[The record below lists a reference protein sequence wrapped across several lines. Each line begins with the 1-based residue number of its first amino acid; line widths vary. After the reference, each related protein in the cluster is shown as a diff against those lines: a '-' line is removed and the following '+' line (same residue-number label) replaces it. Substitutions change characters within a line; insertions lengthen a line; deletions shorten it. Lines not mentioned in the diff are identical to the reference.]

1 MANIQTTMSLTDRVT
16 GTLNRIY
23 ATMERVKN
31 AGSGID
37 KAMKAQ
43 ESAMKKAGDS
53 GQYFVNKAG
62 RVVDVNGRFVNSA
75 TLAAAGL
82 KKEELALRDLGNASN
97 TASKK
102 LSKLNSAKGMV
113 KGALVGA
120 AIALAGVVAK
130 KAIDMSDEYAN
141 MHARLDM
148 IRDGMQTTEELQKSI
163 YTSAQRTGSAYTTM
177 ANGVAKMRMQA
188 GDVFQN
194 NGETIAFL
202 ETMNK
207 SFVVG
212 GASIEEQKSAMLQ
225 LNQAIASGKLQGD
238 ELRSLAE
245 TSPALIQAIANK
257 LGVSRGEVKKLGA
270 DGKITADI
278 VKTAMLEASETIDK
292 QFRNMPLTWGR
303 AWQNFLNFVTKAL
316 EPISIKINQIV
327 NSSAFQ
333 QFAQIVATVLQY
345 VVQAAIFAMD
355 MIGAVWSML
364 APIAQFVID
373 NWSVIQPI
381 IIAVAFAIGT
391 YVVAMNA
398 AEIATKLFSIA
409 TNAAKTAMAGFNAVM
424 AMNPIM
430 LIVMAV
436 IILIGLFYAL
446 VAWFNNLTG
455 AAVSATG
462 IIMGA
467 IFALGMII
475 WDILIGLV
483 NVAIWVINM
492 MLQGVFWYVNTAI
505 AFWMFLYQAI
515 LTILI
520 GILDFI
526 DWFVTGAI
534 NLWNEMVFFCQTAWY
549 DIAQGGRGM
558 AVAIAGFV
566 DSMVNSVIGAVEGM
580 INSVLGGFNKMI
592 GFLNGFGLNLS
603 AVGTVSLGR
612 TNFAGDIANAI
623 DSMEKPVKKTFE
635 GLHLADG
642 LKQHKASLSTPHLD
656 APQLGYLEFGSVG
669 EAFNNG
675 YKFGQGIDNAV
686 GGFFKGAG
694 DANGAGNNFLGGQ
707 GTTPYELSPASSVPG
722 QGDGGQGG
730 GHNPTGGKLDKV
742 GKIEDEIKLDDEY
755 IKLIKDVATMK
766 WQQNFIT
773 LKPEIVT
780 NIDSIN
786 NAGQYANVLDD
797 LNATIV
803 DALNNGADGLM
814 AY

>member
-16 GTLNRIY
+16 GTLNKIY

-62 RVVDVNGRFVNSA
+62 RVVDINGRFVGSA

-82 KKEELALRDLGNASN
+82 KKEELALRDLGSASNNASN
-97 TASKK
+97 K
-102 LSKLNSAKGMV
+102 LSRLVSLKGLL
-113 KGALVGA
+113 KT
-120 AIALAGVVAK
+120 ALAGIAVG
-130 KAIDMSDEYAN
+130 AITKQAIGMSDEYAN

-148 IRDGMQTTEELQKSI
+148 IRDSTQTTEQLQKSI

-177 ANGVAKMRMQA
+177 ANGVAKMRLHA
-188 GDVFQN
+188 GNVFQN

-212 GASIEEQKSAMLQ
+212 GASIEEQKNAMLQ
-225 LNQAIASGKLQGD
+225 LTQAMASGKLQGD

-278 VKTAMLEASETIDK
+278 VKTAMLDASDAIDQ
-292 QFRNMPLTWGR
+292 QFRNMPMTWGR

-345 VVQAAIFAMD
+345 VVQAVIFAMD
-355 MIGAVWSML
+355 MIGAVLNML

-381 IIAVAFAIGT
+381 IIAVAIAIGT
-391 YVVAMNA
+391 YIVAMNA
-398 AEIATKLFSIA
+398 ASIATNLFSIA
-409 TNAAKTAMAGFNAVM
+409 TNVAKAAMAGFNAVM

-446 VAWFNNLTG
+446 VTWFNNLTG

-462 IIMGA
+462 IIIGA
-467 IFALGMII
+467 IFYLGMTI
-475 WDILIGLV
+475 WNILLSIA
-483 NVAIWVINM
+483 NAAIWVINM
-492 MLQGVFWYVNTAI
+492 ILQGVFWYVNTAI
-505 AFWMFLYQAI
+505 TFWMFLYQAI

-526 DWFVTGAI
+526 DWFVTGAV
-534 NLWNEMVFFCQTAWY
+534 NLWNEMSFQVQSAWY
-549 DIAQGGRGM
+549 DIAQGGRDM

-566 DSMVNSVIGAVEGM
+566 DSMVNSVISSVEGM
-580 INSVLGGFNKMI
+580 INSVLSGFNSMI
-592 GFLNGFGLNLS
+592 GFLNGLGLNIS
-603 AVGTVSLGR
+603 AVGSVSLGR
-612 TNFAGDIANAI
+612 TNFAGDVAGAI
-623 DSMEKPVKKTFE
+623 DSMQKPVKKTFE

-642 LKQHKASLSTPHLD
+642 LKQHKASLETPHLD
-656 APQLGYLEFGSVG
+656 TPQLGYLELGDRMG
-669 EAFNNG
+669 AFNKG
-675 YKFGQGIDNAV
+675 YEIGKGIDKAV

-694 DANGAGNNFLGGQ
+694 NANGAGNNFLGDQ

-722 QGDGGQGG
+722 QGDGGKGG

>member
-16 GTLNRIY
+16 GTLNKIY

-62 RVVDVNGRFVNSA
+62 RVIDINGRFISSS

-97 TASKK
+97 HASNK
-102 LSKLNSAKGMV
+102 LSKLGSLKGLL
-113 KGALVGA
+113 KT
-120 AIALAGVVAK
+120 ALASIAVVKTAK
-130 KAIDMSDEYAN
+130 QAIDMSDEYAN

-148 IRDGMQTTEELQKSI
+148 IRDGTQTTEELQKSI

-225 LNQAIASGKLQGD
+225 LTQAMASGKLQGD

-278 VKTAMLEASETIDK
+278 VKTAMLDASDAIDQ
-292 QFRNMPLTWGR
+292 QFRNMPMTWGR

-345 VVQAAIFAMD
+345 VVQAVIFAMD
-355 MIGAVWSML
+355 MIGAVWNML
-364 APIAQFVID
+364 APIAQFVAD

-381 IIAVAFAIGT
+381 VIAVAIAIGT
-391 YVVAMNA
+391 YIVAMNA
-398 AEIATKLFSIA
+398 ASIVTNLFSIV

-455 AAVSATG
+455 AALSATG

-467 IFALGMII
+467 IFALGMMIWNVILGII
-475 WDILIGLV
+475 NII
-483 NVAIWVINM
+483 IFVINLIM
-492 MLQGVFWYVNTAI
+492 QVVFGLINGIMAVGMGIYS
-505 AFWMFLYQAI
+505 FI
-515 LTILI
+515 LTLI
-520 GILDFI
+520 AGLLQLI
-526 DWFVTGAI
+526 DAFVTGI
-534 NLWNEMVFFCQTAWY
+534 VNLWNEMAFMCQSAWY
-549 DIAQGGRGM
+549 DIAQGGKSM

-566 DSMVNSVIGAVEGM
+566 DSMVNSVISAVEGM
-580 INSVLGGFNKMI
+580 INSVLSGFNSMI

-612 TNFAGDIANAI
+612 TNFAGDIAGAI
-623 DSMEKPVKKTFE
+623 GDMEKPVKKTFE

-642 LKQHKASLSTPHLD
+642 ILQHQANLKTPHFD
-656 APQLGYLEFGSVG
+656 APKLDYLEFGSVG
-669 EAFNNG
+669 GAFNNG
-675 YKFGQGIDNAV
+675 YNFGQGIDKAV

-694 DANGAGNNFLGGQ
+694 DSNGAGNNFLGDQ
-707 GTTPYELSPASSVPG
+707 GKTPYELSPASSAPG
-722 QGDGGQGG
+722 QGDGGKGGGG

>member
-16 GTLNRIY
+16 GTLNKIY

-37 KAMKAQ
+37 KTMKAQ

-62 RVVDVNGRFVNSA
+62 RLIDINGRFVNSA

-97 TASKK
+97 NASNK
-102 LSKLNSAKGMV
+102 LSRLVSLKGLL
-113 KGALVGA
+113 KT
-120 AIALAGVVAK
+120 ALASIAVTK
-130 KAIDMSDEYAN
+130 ITKQAIGMSDEYAN

-148 IRDGMQTTEELQKSI
+148 IRDSTQTTEELQKSI

-225 LNQAIASGKLQGD
+225 LTQAMASGKLQGD

-278 VKTAMLEASETIDK
+278 VKTAMLDASDAIDQ

-333 QFAQIVATVLQY
+333 QLAQIVATVLQY
-345 VVQAAIFAMD
+345 VVQAVIFAMD

-398 AEIATKLFSIA
+398 ARIATGLFSIA
-409 TNAAKTAMAGFNAVM
+409 TNVAKAAMAGLNAVM

-467 IFALGMII
+467 IFALGMMIWNTILGII
-475 WDILIGLV
+475 NFV
-483 NVAIWVINM
+483 IWVINM
-492 MLQGVFWYVNTAI
+492 ILQGVFWLVNGII
-505 AFWMFLYQAI
+505 AGAMMIYDFI
-515 LTILI
+515 LMIII

-566 DSMVNSVIGAVEGM
+566 DSMVNSVISAVEGM

-592 GFLNGFGLNLS
+592 GFLNGFGLNLN

-642 LKQHKASLSTPHLD
+642 LKQHKAGLSTPHLD
-656 APQLGYLEFGSVG
+656 APQFGYLEGGSVLG
-669 EAFNNG
+669 AFNNG
-675 YKFGQGIDNAV
+675 YNFGKGIDKAV

-694 DANGAGNNFLGGQ
+694 DANGAGNNFLGDQ
-707 GTTPYELSPASSVPG
+707 GKTPYELSPASSAPG
-722 QGDGGQGG
+722 QGDGGQGGGG

>member
-16 GTLNRIY
+16 GTLSKIY

-62 RVVDVNGRFVNSA
+62 RVIDINGRFISSSI
-75 TLAAAGL
+75 LAAAGL

-97 TASKK
+97 HASNK
-102 LSKLNSAKGMV
+102 LSKLGSLKGLL
-113 KGALVGA
+113 KT
-120 AIALAGVVAK
+120 ALASIAVVKTAK
-130 KAIDMSDEYAN
+130 QAINMSDEYAN

-148 IRDGMQTTEELQKSI
+148 IRDGTQTTEQLQKSI

-225 LNQAIASGKLQGD
+225 LTQAMASGKLQGD

-278 VKTAMLEASETIDK
+278 VKTAMLDASDAIDQ
-292 QFRNMPLTWGR
+292 QFRNMPMTWGR
-303 AWQNFLNFVTKAL
+303 AWQNFLNFVTKAI

-364 APIAQFVID
+364 APIAQFVIN

-381 IIAVAFAIGT
+381 IIAVAIAIGT
-391 YVVAMNA
+391 YIVAMNA
-398 AEIATKLFSIA
+398 ASIVTNLFSIV
-409 TNAAKTAMAGFNAVM
+409 TNAAKAAMAGFNAVM

-455 AAVSATG
+455 AALSATG

-467 IFALGMII
+467 MFALGMII
-475 WDILIGLV
+475 WNVILGII
-483 NVAIWVINM
+483 NIIIFVINLIM
-492 MLQGVFWYVNTAI
+492 QVVFGLINGIMAI
-505 AFWMFLYQAI
+505 GMGIYSFI
-515 LTILI
+515 LTLI
-520 GILDFI
+520 AGLLQLI
-526 DWFVTGAI
+526 DAFVTGI
-534 NLWNEMVFFCQTAWY
+534 VNLWNEMAFMCQSAWY
-549 DIAQGGRGM
+549 DIAQGGKSM

-566 DSMVNSVIGAVEGM
+566 DSMVNSVISAVEGM
-580 INSVLGGFNKMI
+580 INSVLSGFNSMI

-612 TNFAGDIANAI
+612 TNFAGDIAGAI
-623 DSMEKPVKKTFE
+623 GDMEKPVKKTFE

-642 LKQHKASLSTPHLD
+642 ILQHQANLKTPHFD
-656 APQLGYLEFGSVG
+656 APKLDYLEFGSVG
-669 EAFNNG
+669 GAFNNG
-675 YKFGQGIDNAV
+675 YKFGQGIDKAV

-694 DANGAGNNFLGGQ
+694 DANGAGNNFLGDQ
-707 GTTPYELSPASSVPG
+707 GTTPYELSPASSAPG
-722 QGDGGQGG
+722 QGDGGKGGGG

>member
-16 GTLNRIY
+16 GTLNKIY

-62 RVVDVNGRFVNSA
+62 RVIDINGRFISSA

-97 TASKK
+97 NASNK
-102 LSKLNSAKGMV
+102 LSKLVSLKGLL
-113 KGALVGA
+113 KTALTGIAVGA
-120 AIALAGVVAK
+120 ITKQAIG
-130 KAIDMSDEYAN
+130 MSDEYAN

-148 IRDGMQTTEELQKSI
+148 IRDSTQTTEELQKSI

-212 GASIEEQKSAMLQ
+212 GASIEEQKNAMLQ
-225 LNQAIASGKLQGD
+225 LTQAMASGKLQGD

-278 VKTAMLEASETIDK
+278 VKTAMLEASEAIDQ

-345 VVQAAIFAMD
+345 VVQAVIFAMD

-381 IIAVAFAIGT
+381 IIAVAIAIGT
-391 YVVAMNA
+391 YIVAMNA
-398 AEIATKLFSIA
+398 ARIVTGLFSIA

-526 DWFVTGAI
+526 DWFVTGAV
-534 NLWNEMVFFCQTAWY
+534 NLWNEMSFQVQSAWY
-549 DIAQGGRGM
+549 DIAQGGRDM

-566 DSMVNSVIGAVEGM
+566 DSMVNSVISSVEGM
-580 INSVLGGFNKMI
+580 INSVLSGFNSMI
-592 GFLNGFGLNLS
+592 GFLNGLGLNIS
-603 AVGTVSLGR
+603 AVGSVSLGR
-612 TNFAGDIANAI
+612 TNFAEDVAGAI
-623 DSMEKPVKKTFE
+623 DSMQKPVKKTFE

-642 LKQHKASLSTPHLD
+642 LKQHKASLETPHLD
-656 APQLGYLEFGSVG
+656 TPQLGYLELGDRMG
-669 EAFNNG
+669 AFNKG
-675 YKFGQGIDNAV
+675 YEIGQGIDKAV

-694 DANGAGNNFLGGQ
+694 DANGAGNNFLGDQ
-707 GTTPYELSPASSVPG
+707 GKTPYELSPASSASG
-722 QGDGGQGG
+722 QGDGGKGG

-742 GKIEDEIKLDDEY
+742 VKIEDEIKLDDEY

>member
-16 GTLNRIY
+16 GTLNKIY

-62 RVVDVNGRFVNSA
+62 RVIDINGRFISSA

-97 TASKK
+97 NASNK
-102 LSKLNSAKGMV
+102 LSRLVSLKGLL
-113 KGALVGA
+113 KTT
-120 AIALAGVVAK
+120 LAGIAVGK
-130 KAIDMSDEYAN
+130 ITKQAIGMSDEYAN

-148 IRDGMQTTEELQKSI
+148 IRDGTQTTDQLQKSI

-225 LNQAIASGKLQGD
+225 LTQAMASGKLQGD

-278 VKTAMLEASETIDK
+278 VKTAMLDASEAIDQ
-292 QFRNMPLTWGR
+292 QFRNMPMTWGR

-345 VVQAAIFAMD
+345 VVQAVIFAMD
-355 MIGAVWSML
+355 MIGAVWNML

-381 IIAVAFAIGT
+381 IIAVAIAIGT
-391 YVVAMNA
+391 YIVAMNA
-398 AEIATKLFSIA
+398 ARIVTGLFSIA
-409 TNAAKTAMAGFNAVM
+409 TNVAKAAMAGLNAVM

-436 IILIGLFYAL
+436 IVLIGLFYAL

-455 AAVSATG
+455 AALSATG
-462 IIMGA
+462 IIIGA
-467 IFALGMII
+467 IFYLGMTI
-475 WDILIGLV
+475 WNILLTIA

-526 DWFVTGAI
+526 DWFVTGAV
-534 NLWNEMVFFCQTAWY
+534 NLWNEMSFQVQSAWY
-549 DIAQGGRGM
+549 DIAQGGKSM

-592 GFLNGFGLNLS
+592 GFLNGFGLNLN

-612 TNFAGDIANAI
+612 TNFAGDVAGAI
-623 DSMEKPVKKTFE
+623 DSMQKPVKKTFE

-642 LKQHKASLSTPHLD
+642 LKQHKASLETPHLD
-656 APQLGYLEFGSVG
+656 TPQLGYLELGDRMG
-669 EAFNNG
+669 AFNKG
-675 YKFGQGIDNAV
+675 YEIGQGIDKAV

-694 DANGAGNNFLGGQ
+694 DANGAGNNFLGDQ

-722 QGDGGQGG
+722 QGDGGKG

>member
-16 GTLNRIY
+16 GTLNKIY

-62 RVVDVNGRFVNSA
+62 RVVDINGRFVSSA

-97 TASKK
+97 NASNK
-102 LSKLNSAKGMV
+102 LSRLVSLKGLLKTTLASIAVVKTAKQ
-113 KGALVGA
+113 
-120 AIALAGVVAK
+120 AIN
-130 KAIDMSDEYAN
+130 MSDEYAN

-148 IRDGMQTTEELQKSI
+148 IRDGTQTTEQLQKSI

-225 LNQAIASGKLQGD
+225 LTQAMASGKLQGD

-278 VKTAMLEASETIDK
+278 VKTAMLEASDTIDK

-316 EPISIKINQIV
+316 EPISIKINQTV

-333 QFAQIVATVLQY
+333 QFAQIAATVLQY
-345 VVQAAIFAMD
+345 VVQAVIFAMD

-381 IIAVAFAIGT
+381 IIAVAIAIGT
-391 YVVAMNA
+391 YIVAMNA
-398 AEIATKLFSIA
+398 ASIVTNLFSIA
-409 TNAAKTAMAGFNAVM
+409 TNVAKAAMAGFNAVM

-446 VAWFNNLTG
+446 VTWFNNLTG
-455 AAVSATG
+455 AALSATG

-475 WDILIGLV
+475 WNILIGIV
-483 NVAIWVINM
+483 NVAIGVINM
-492 MLQGVFWYVNTAI
+492 ILQGVFFLVNTSI
-505 AFWMFLYQAI
+505 AFWMFLYQVI

-534 NLWNEMVFFCQTAWY
+534 NLWNEMSFFCQNAWY

-675 YKFGQGIDNAV
+675 YKFGQGIDKAV

-694 DANGAGNNFLGGQ
+694 DANGAGNNFLGDQ
-707 GTTPYELSPASSVPG
+707 GKTPYELSPASSVPG
-722 QGDGGQGG
+722 QGDGGKGG

>member
-16 GTLNRIY
+16 GTLNKIY

-31 AGSGID
+31 AGPGID
-37 KAMKAQ
+37 KVMKAQ
-43 ESAMKKAGDS
+43 ESAIKKAGDS

-62 RVVDVNGRFVNSA
+62 RLIDINGRFVNSA
-75 TLAAAGL
+75 MLAAAGL

-97 TASKK
+97 HASNK
-102 LSKLNSAKGMV
+102 LSKLGSLKGLL
-113 KGALVGA
+113 KTALASIAVGA
-120 AIALAGVVAK
+120 ITKQAIG
-130 KAIDMSDEYAN
+130 MSDEYAN

-148 IRDGMQTTEELQKSI
+148 IRDSTQTTEELQKSI

-212 GASIEEQKSAMLQ
+212 GASIEEQKNAMLQ
-225 LNQAIASGKLQGD
+225 LTQAMASGKLQGD

-278 VKTAMLEASETIDK
+278 VKTAMLEASDTIDK

-333 QFAQIVATVLQY
+333 QFAQFVATVLQY
-345 VVQAAIFAMD
+345 VVQTAIFAMD

-391 YVVAMNA
+391 YIVAMNA
-398 AEIATKLFSIA
+398 ASIA
-409 TNAAKTAMAGFNAVM
+409 TNLFSIVTNTAKAAMAGFNAVM

-455 AAVSATG
+455 AALSATG

-475 WDILIGLV
+475 WNVILGIINIIIFVINLIMQVAFGLINGIMAIGMGIYSFILTLIIGL
-483 NVAIWVINM
+483 
-492 MLQGVFWYVNTAI
+492 LQ
-505 AFWMFLYQAI
+505 
-515 LTILI
+515 LI
-520 GILDFI
+520 DA
-526 DWFVTGAI
+526 FVTGI
-534 NLWNEMVFFCQTAWY
+534 VNLWNEMAFMCQSAWY
-549 DIAQGGRGM
+549 DIAQGGKSM

-566 DSMVNSVIGAVEGM
+566 DSMVNSVISAVEGM
-580 INSVLGGFNKMI
+580 INSVLSGFNSMI

-612 TNFAGDIANAI
+612 TNFAGDIAGAI
-623 DSMEKPVKKTFE
+623 GDMEKPVKKTFE

-642 LKQHKASLSTPHLD
+642 ILQHQANLKTPHFD
-656 APQLGYLEFGSVG
+656 APKLDYLEFGSVG
-669 EAFNNG
+669 GAFNNG
-675 YKFGQGIDNAV
+675 YNFGQGIDKAV

-694 DANGAGNNFLGGQ
+694 DANGAGNNFLGDQ
-707 GTTPYELSPASSVPG
+707 GKTPYELSPASSSPG
-722 QGDGGQGG
+722 QGDGGKGGG

-786 NAGQYANVLDD
+786 NAGQFANVLDD

>member
-1 MANIQTTMSLTDRVT
+1 MANLQTTMSLTDRVT
-16 GTLNRIY
+16 GTLNKIY

-31 AGSGID
+31 AGPGID
-37 KAMKAQ
+37 KVMKAQ

-62 RVVDVNGRFVNSA
+62 RLIDINGRFVNSA

-97 TASKK
+97 NAFNK
-102 LSKLNSAKGMV
+102 LSKLVSLKGLL
-113 KGALVGA
+113 KT
-120 AIALAGVVAK
+120 ALAGIAVG
-130 KAIDMSDEYAN
+130 AITKQAIGMSDEYAN

-148 IRDGMQTTEELQKSI
+148 IRDGTQTTEQLQKSI

-225 LNQAIASGKLQGD
+225 LTQAMASGKLQGD

-270 DGKITADI
+270 DGKITAYI
-278 VKTAMLEASETIDK
+278 VKTAMLDASEAIDQ
-292 QFRNMPLTWGR
+292 QFRNMPMTWGR

-345 VVQAAIFAMD
+345 VVQAVIFAMD

-381 IIAVAFAIGT
+381 IIAVAIAIGT
-391 YVVAMNA
+391 YIVAMNA
-398 AEIATKLFSIA
+398 ASIA
-409 TNAAKTAMAGFNAVM
+409 TNLFSIVTNTAKAAMAGLNAVM

-436 IILIGLFYAL
+436 IILIIGLFYAL
-446 VAWFNNLTG
+446 VTWFNNLTG

-467 IFALGMII
+467 IFALGMMIWNVILGII
-475 WDILIGLV
+475 NIIIFVINLIMQVAFGLINGIMAIGMGIYSFILTLIIGL
-483 NVAIWVINM
+483 
-492 MLQGVFWYVNTAI
+492 LQ
-505 AFWMFLYQAI
+505 
-515 LTILI
+515 LI
-520 GILDFI
+520 DA
-526 DWFVTGAI
+526 FVTGI
-534 NLWNEMVFFCQTAWY
+534 VNLWNEMAFMCQSAWY
-549 DIAQGGRGM
+549 DIAQGGKSM

-566 DSMVNSVIGAVEGM
+566 DSMVNSVISAVEGM
-580 INSVLGGFNKMI
+580 INSVLSGFNSMI

-612 TNFAGDIANAI
+612 TNFAGDIAGAI
-623 DSMEKPVKKTFE
+623 GDMEKPVKKTFE

-642 LKQHKASLSTPHLD
+642 ILQHQANLKTPHFD
-656 APQLGYLEFGSVG
+656 APKLDYLEFGSVG
-669 EAFNNG
+669 GAFNNG
-675 YKFGQGIDNAV
+675 YNFGQGIDKAV

-694 DANGAGNNFLGGQ
+694 DANGAGNNFLGDQ
-707 GTTPYELSPASSVPG
+707 GKTPYELSPASSIPG
-722 QGDGGQGG
+722 QGDGGKGG

-786 NAGQYANVLDD
+786 NADQYANVLDD

>member
-16 GTLNRIY
+16 GTLNKIY

-62 RVVDVNGRFVNSA
+62 RVVDINGRFVSSA

-97 TASKK
+97 HASNK
-102 LSKLNSAKGMV
+102 LSKLVSLKGLL
-113 KGALVGA
+113 KT
-120 AIALAGVVAK
+120 ALAGIAVG
-130 KAIDMSDEYAN
+130 AITKQAIGMSDEYAN

-148 IRDGMQTTEELQKSI
+148 IRDGMQTTEELQNSI

-225 LNQAIASGKLQGD
+225 LTQAMASGKLQGD

-278 VKTAMLEASETIDK
+278 VKTAMLDASEAIDQ
-292 QFRNMPLTWGR
+292 QFRNMPMTWGR

-345 VVQAAIFAMD
+345 VVQAVIFAMD
-355 MIGAVWSML
+355 MIGAVWNML

-381 IIAVAFAIGT
+381 IIAVAIAIGT
-391 YVVAMNA
+391 YIVAMNA
-398 AEIATKLFSIA
+398 ARIVTGLFSIA
-409 TNAAKTAMAGFNAVM
+409 TNVAKAAMAGFNAVM

-430 LIVMAV
+430 LIVMAI
-436 IILIGLFYAL
+436 IILIGLIYAL
-446 VAWFNNLTG
+446 VEWINNLTG
-455 AAVSATG
+455 ATLSATG

-467 IFALGMII
+467 IFAIGMMIWNTILGII
-475 WDILIGLV
+475 
-483 NVAIWVINM
+483 NVVIWVINM
-492 MLQGVFWYVNTAI
+492 ILQGVFFLVNTSI

-526 DWFVTGAI
+526 DGFVTGAV
-534 NLWNEMVFFCQTAWY
+534 NLWNEMSFQVQSAWY
-549 DIAQGGRGM
+549 DIAQGGKSM

-566 DSMVNSVIGAVEGM
+566 DSMVNSVISSVEGM
-580 INSVLGGFNKMI
+580 INSVLSGFNSMI
-592 GFLNGFGLNLS
+592 GFLNGLGLNIS
-603 AVGTVSLGR
+603 AVGSVSLGR
-612 TNFAGDIANAI
+612 TNFAGDVASAI
-623 DSMEKPVKKTFE
+623 GDMQKPVKKTFE

-642 LKQHKASLSTPHLD
+642 LKQHKASLETPHLD
-656 APQLGYLEFGSVG
+656 APQFDYLEGGSVLG
-669 EAFNNG
+669 AFNNG
-675 YKFGQGIDNAV
+675 YKFGQGIDKAV

-694 DANGAGNNFLGGQ
+694 DANGAGNNFLGDQ
-707 GTTPYELSPASSVPG
+707 GKTPYDLSPASSVPG
-722 QGDGGQGG
+722 QGDGGKG

>member
-1 MANIQTTMSLTDRVT
+1 MANLQTTMSLTDRVT
-16 GTLNRIY
+16 GTLNKIY

-37 KAMKAQ
+37 KVMKAK
-43 ESAMKKAGDS
+43 ETAMKKAGDS

-97 TASKK
+97 NTSNK
-102 LSKLNSAKGMV
+102 LSRLVSLKGLL
-113 KGALVGA
+113 KTT
-120 AIALAGVVAK
+120 LAGIAVGKVTK
-130 KAIDMSDEYAN
+130 QAIGMSDEYAN

-148 IRDGMQTTEELQKSI
+148 IRDSTQTTEELQKSI

-225 LNQAIASGKLQGD
+225 LTQAMASGKLQGD

-278 VKTAMLEASETIDK
+278 VKTAMLDASEAIDQ
-292 QFRNMPLTWGR
+292 QFRNMPMTWGR

-345 VVQAAIFAMD
+345 VVQAVIFAMD
-355 MIGAVWSML
+355 MIGAVWNML
-364 APIAQFVID
+364 APIAQFVAD

-381 IIAVAFAIGT
+381 VIAVAIAIGT

-409 TNAAKTAMAGFNAVM
+409 TNVAKTAMAGFNAVM

-462 IIMGA
+462 IIIGA
-467 IFALGMII
+467 IFYLGMTI
-475 WDILIGLV
+475 WNILLSIA

-505 AFWMFLYQAI
+505 SFWMFLYQAI

-526 DWFVTGAI
+526 DWFVTGAV
-534 NLWNEMVFFCQTAWY
+534 NLWNEMSFQVQSAWY
-549 DIAQGGRGM
+549 DIAQGGRDM

-566 DSMVNSVIGAVEGM
+566 DSMVNSVISSVEGM
-580 INSVLGGFNKMI
+580 INSVLSGFNSMI
-592 GFLNGFGLNLS
+592 GFLNGLGLNIS
-603 AVGTVSLGR
+603 AVGSVSLGR
-612 TNFAGDIANAI
+612 TNFAGDVAGAI
-623 DSMEKPVKKTFE
+623 DSMQKPVKKTFD

-642 LKQHKASLSTPHLD
+642 LKQHKASLETPHLD
-656 APQLGYLEFGSVG
+656 TPQLGYLELGDRMG
-669 EAFNNG
+669 AFNKG
-675 YKFGQGIDNAV
+675 YEIGQGIDKAV

-694 DANGAGNNFLGGQ
+694 DANGAGNNFLGDQ
-707 GTTPYELSPASSVPG
+707 GKTPYELSPASSVPG
-722 QGDGGQGG
+722 QGDGGKGGG

>member
-1 MANIQTTMSLTDRVT
+1 MGNIQTTMSLTDRVT
-16 GTLNRIY
+16 GTLNKIY

-31 AGSGID
+31 AGPGID
-37 KAMKAQ
+37 KVMKAQ

-62 RVVDVNGRFVNSA
+62 RVIDINGRFISSA

-97 TASKK
+97 NASNK
-102 LSKLNSAKGMV
+102 LSKLVSLKGLL
-113 KGALVGA
+113 KTALASIAVGA
-120 AIALAGVVAK
+120 ITKQAIG
-130 KAIDMSDEYAN
+130 MSDEYAN

-148 IRDGMQTTEELQKSI
+148 IRDNTQTTEELQKSI

-225 LNQAIASGKLQGD
+225 LTQAMASGKLQGD

-278 VKTAMLEASETIDK
+278 VKTAMLDASDTIDK
-292 QFRNMPLTWGR
+292 QFRNMPMTWGR

-345 VVQAAIFAMD
+345 VVQAVIFAMD
-355 MIGAVWSML
+355 MIGAVWNML
-364 APIAQFVID
+364 APIAQFVAD

-381 IIAVAFAIGT
+381 VIAVAIAIAT

-409 TNAAKTAMAGFNAVM
+409 TNVAKAAMAGFNAVM

-462 IIMGA
+462 IIIGA
-467 IFALGMII
+467 IFYLGMTI
-475 WDILIGLV
+475 WNILLSIA

-526 DWFVTGAI
+526 DWFVTGAV
-534 NLWNEMVFFCQTAWY
+534 NLWNEMSFQVQSAWY
-549 DIAQGGRGM
+549 DIAQGGRDM

-566 DSMVNSVIGAVEGM
+566 DSMVNSVISSVEGM
-580 INSVLGGFNKMI
+580 INSVLSGFNSMI
-592 GFLNGFGLNLS
+592 GFLNGLGLNIS
-603 AVGTVSLGR
+603 AVGSVSLGR
-612 TNFAGDIANAI
+612 TNFAGDVAGAI
-623 DSMEKPVKKTFE
+623 DSMQKPVKKTFE

-642 LKQHKASLSTPHLD
+642 LKQHKASLETPHLD
-656 APQLGYLEFGSVG
+656 TPQLGYLELGDRMG
-669 EAFNNG
+669 AFNKG
-675 YKFGQGIDNAV
+675 YEIGQGIDNAV

-694 DANGAGNNFLGGQ
+694 DANGAGNNFLGDQ

-722 QGDGGQGG
+722 QGDGGKGG

>member
-1 MANIQTTMSLTDRVT
+1 MSLTDRVT
-16 GTLNRIY
+16 GTLNKIY

-62 RVVDVNGRFVNSA
+62 RLIDINGRFVNSA

-82 KKEELALRDLGNASN
+82 KKEERALIDLGNASN
-97 TASKK
+97 HASNK
-102 LSKLNSAKGMV
+102 LSKLGSLKGLL
-113 KGALVGA
+113 KT
-120 AIALAGVVAK
+120 ALASIAAVKTAK
-130 KAIDMSDEYAN
+130 QAINMSDEYAN

-148 IRDGMQTTEELQKSI
+148 IRDGTQTTEELQKSI
-163 YTSAQRTGSAYTTM
+163 YTSAQRTGSAYTTT

-212 GASIEEQKSAMLQ
+212 GASIEDQKNAMLQ
-225 LNQAIASGKLQGD
+225 LTQAMASGKLQGD

-278 VKTAMLEASETIDK
+278 VKTAMLEASEAIDQ
-292 QFRNMPLTWGR
+292 QFRNMPMTWGR

-345 VVQAAIFAMD
+345 VVQAVIFAMD
-355 MIGAVWSML
+355 MIGAVLSML

-381 IIAVAFAIGT
+381 IIAVAIAIAT

-409 TNAAKTAMAGFNAVM
+409 TNVAKTAMAGFNAVM

-462 IIMGA
+462 IIIGA
-467 IFALGMII
+467 IFYLGMTI
-475 WDILIGLV
+475 WNILLSIA
-483 NVAIWVINM
+483 NAAIWVINM

-526 DWFVTGAI
+526 DWFVTGAV
-534 NLWNEMVFFCQTAWY
+534 NLWNEMSFQVQSAWY
-549 DIAQGGRGM
+549 DIAQGGRDM

-566 DSMVNSVIGAVEGM
+566 DNMVNSVIGAVEGM

-592 GFLNGFGLNLS
+592 GFLNGLGLNVK
-603 AVGTVSLGR
+603 AVGSVSLTR
-612 TNFAGDIANAI
+612 SNFAGNIAGAI
-623 DSMEKPVKKTFE
+623 DSMQKPVKKTFE

-642 LKQHKASLSTPHLD
+642 LKQHKAGLETPHLD
-656 APQLGYLEFGSVG
+656 TPQLGYLELGDRMG
-669 EAFNNG
+669 AFNKG
-675 YKFGQGIDNAV
+675 YEIGKGIDKAV

-694 DANGAGNNFLGGQ
+694 DSNGAGNNFLGDQ
-707 GTTPYELSPASSVPG
+707 GKTPYELSPASSVPG
-722 QGDGGQGG
+722 QGDGGQGGGG

>member
-1 MANIQTTMSLTDRVT
+1 MGNIQTTMSLTDRVT
-16 GTLNRIY
+16 GTLNKIY

-31 AGSGID
+31 AGPGID
-37 KAMKAQ
+37 KVMKAQ

-62 RVVDVNGRFVNSA
+62 RVIDINGRFISSA

-97 TASKK
+97 NASNK
-102 LSKLNSAKGMV
+102 LSKLVSLKGLL
-113 KGALVGA
+113 KTALASIAVGA
-120 AIALAGVVAK
+120 ITKQAIG
-130 KAIDMSDEYAN
+130 MSDEYAN

-148 IRDGMQTTEELQKSI
+148 IRDNTQTTEELQKSI

-225 LNQAIASGKLQGD
+225 LTQAMASGKLQGD

-278 VKTAMLEASETIDK
+278 VKTAMLDASDTIDK
-292 QFRNMPLTWGR
+292 QFRNMPMTWGR

-345 VVQAAIFAMD
+345 VVQAVIFAMD
-355 MIGAVWSML
+355 MIGAVWNML
-364 APIAQFVID
+364 APIAQFVAD

-381 IIAVAFAIGT
+381 VIAVAIAIAT

-409 TNAAKTAMAGFNAVM
+409 TNVAKAAMAGFNAVM

-462 IIMGA
+462 IIIGA
-467 IFALGMII
+467 IFYLGMTI
-475 WDILIGLV
+475 WNILLSIA

-526 DWFVTGAI
+526 DWFVTGAV
-534 NLWNEMVFFCQTAWY
+534 NLWNEMSFQVQSAWY
-549 DIAQGGRGM
+549 DIAQGGRDM

-566 DSMVNSVIGAVEGM
+566 DSMVNSVISSVEGM
-580 INSVLGGFNKMI
+580 INSVLSGFNSMI
-592 GFLNGFGLNLS
+592 GFLNGLGLNIS
-603 AVGTVSLGR
+603 AVGSVSLGR
-612 TNFAGDIANAI
+612 TNFAGDVAGAI
-623 DSMEKPVKKTFE
+623 DSMQKPVKKTFE

-642 LKQHKASLSTPHLD
+642 LKQHKASLETPHLD
-656 APQLGYLEFGSVG
+656 TPQLGYLELGDRMG
-669 EAFNNG
+669 AFNKG
-675 YKFGQGIDNAV
+675 YEIGQGIDKAV

-694 DANGAGNNFLGGQ
+694 DSNGAGNNFLGDQ
-707 GTTPYELSPASSVPG
+707 GKTPYELSPASSVPG
-722 QGDGGQGG
+722 QGDGGKGGG

>member
-1 MANIQTTMSLTDRVT
+1 
-16 GTLNRIY
+16 
-23 ATMERVKN
+23 
-31 AGSGID
+31 
-37 KAMKAQ
+37 
-43 ESAMKKAGDS
+43 
-53 GQYFVNKAG
+53 
-62 RVVDVNGRFVNSA
+62 
-75 TLAAAGL
+75 
-82 KKEELALRDLGNASN
+82 
-97 TASKK
+97 
-102 LSKLNSAKGMV
+102 
-113 KGALVGA
+113 
-120 AIALAGVVAK
+120 
-130 KAIDMSDEYAN
+130 
-141 MHARLDM
+141 
-148 IRDGMQTTEELQKSI
+148 
-163 YTSAQRTGSAYTTM
+163 
-177 ANGVAKMRMQA
+177 
-188 GDVFQN
+188 
-194 NGETIAFL
+194 
-202 ETMNK
+202 
-207 SFVVG
+207 
-212 GASIEEQKSAMLQ
+212 
-225 LNQAIASGKLQGD
+225 
-238 ELRSLAE
+238 
-245 TSPALIQAIANK
+245 
-257 LGVSRGEVKKLGA
+257 
-270 DGKITADI
+270 
-278 VKTAMLEASETIDK
+278 
-292 QFRNMPLTWGR
+292 
-303 AWQNFLNFVTKAL
+303 
-316 EPISIKINQIV
+316 
-327 NSSAFQ
+327 
-333 QFAQIVATVLQY
+333 
-345 VVQAAIFAMD
+345 MD

-409 TNAAKTAMAGFNAVM
+409 TNVAKTAMAGFNAVM

-430 LIVMAV
+430 LIVMAI

-446 VAWFNNLTG
+446 VTWFNNLTG

-462 IIMGA
+462 IITGA
-467 IFALGMII
+467 IFALGMMIWNVILGII
-475 WDILIGLV
+475 NFV
-483 NVAIWVINM
+483 IWVINM
-492 MLQGVFWYVNTAI
+492 ILQFVFWLVNGII
-505 AFWMFLYQAI
+505 AGAMMLYDFI
-515 LTILI
+515 LMIII

-656 APQLGYLEFGSVG
+656 APQIGYLEGGSVLG
-669 EAFNNG
+669 AFNNG
-675 YKFGQGIDNAV
+675 YKFGQGIDKAV

-694 DANGAGNNFLGGQ
+694 DSNGAGNNFLGDQ
-707 GTTPYELSPASSVPG
+707 GKTPYELSPASSVPG
-722 QGDGGQGG
+722 QGDGGKDG

>member
-1 MANIQTTMSLTDRVT
+1 MGNIQTTMSLTDRVT
-16 GTLNRIY
+16 GTLNKIY

-31 AGSGID
+31 AGPGID
-37 KAMKAQ
+37 KVMKAQ

-62 RVVDVNGRFVNSA
+62 RLIDINGRFVNSA

-97 TASKK
+97 HASNK
-102 LSKLNSAKGMV
+102 LSKLMSLEGLLRA
-113 KGALVGA
+113 
-120 AIALAGVVAK
+120 ALASIAVTK
-130 KAIDMSDEYAN
+130 ITKQAIGMSDEYAN

-148 IRDGMQTTEELQKSI
+148 IRDGTQTTEELQKSI

-212 GASIEEQKSAMLQ
+212 GASIEEQKNAMLQ
-225 LNQAIASGKLQGD
+225 LTQAMASGKLQGD

-278 VKTAMLEASETIDK
+278 VKTAMLEASDTIDK

-333 QFAQIVATVLQY
+333 QFAQIVATALQY
-345 VVQAAIFAMD
+345 VVQAVIFAMD
-355 MIGAVWSML
+355 MIGAVLNML

-381 IIAVAFAIGT
+381 VIAVAIAIAT

-409 TNAAKTAMAGFNAVM
+409 TNVAKTAMAGFNAVM

-462 IIMGA
+462 IIIGA
-467 IFALGMII
+467 IFYLGMTI
-475 WDILIGLV
+475 WNILLSIANG
-483 NVAIWVINM
+483 AIWVINM

-526 DWFVTGAI
+526 DWFVTGAV
-534 NLWNEMVFFCQTAWY
+534 NLWNEMSFQVQSAWY
-549 DIAQGGRGM
+549 DIAQGGRDM

-566 DSMVNSVIGAVEGM
+566 DSMVNSVISSVEGM
-580 INSVLGGFNKMI
+580 INFVLSGFNSMI
-592 GFLNGFGLNLS
+592 GFLNGLGLNIS
-603 AVGTVSLGR
+603 AVGSVSLGR
-612 TNFAGDIANAI
+612 TNFAGDVAGAI
-623 DSMEKPVKKTFE
+623 DSMQKPVKKTFE

-642 LKQHKASLSTPHLD
+642 LKQHKASLETPHLD
-656 APQLGYLEFGSVG
+656 TPQLGYLELGDRMG
-669 EAFNNG
+669 AFNKG
-675 YKFGQGIDNAV
+675 YEIGQGIDKAV
-686 GGFFKGAG
+686 GGFFKGVG
-694 DANGAGNNFLGGQ
+694 DSNGAGNNFLGDQ

-722 QGDGGQGG
+722 QGDGGQGGG

>member
-1 MANIQTTMSLTDRVT
+1 LANIQTTMSLTDRVT
-16 GTLNRIY
+16 GTLNKIY

-62 RVVDVNGRFVNSA
+62 RVVDINGRFVSSA

-97 TASKK
+97 TASNK
-102 LSKLNSAKGMV
+102 LSKLVSLKGLL
-113 KGALVGA
+113 KT
-120 AIALAGVVAK
+120 ALAGIAVGK
-130 KAIDMSDEYAN
+130 ITKQAIGMSDEYAN

-225 LNQAIASGKLQGD
+225 LTQAMASGKLQGD

-278 VKTAMLEASETIDK
+278 VKTAMLEASEAIDQ
-292 QFRNMPLTWGR
+292 QFRNMLLTWGR

-345 VVQAAIFAMD
+345 VVQAVIFAMD
-355 MIGAVWSML
+355 MIGAVWNML
-364 APIAQFVID
+364 APIAQFVAE

-391 YVVAMNA
+391 YIVAMNA

-409 TNAAKTAMAGFNAVM
+409 TNVAKAAMAGFNAVM

-475 WDILIGLV
+475 WNVILGII
-483 NVAIWVINM
+483 NIIIWVINM
-492 MLQGVFWYVNTAI
+492 VLQLVFGVANGIMMIGMGIYSF
-505 AFWMFLYQAI
+505 I
-515 LTILI
+515 LTIII
-520 GILDFI
+520 GILQFI
-526 DWFVTGAI
+526 DWFITGAI
-534 NLWNEMVFFCQTAWY
+534 NLWNELTYNCQMAWY

-656 APQLGYLEFGSVG
+656 APQIGYLEGGSVLG
-669 EAFNNG
+669 AFNNG
-675 YKFGQGIDNAV
+675 YKFGQGIDKAV

-694 DANGAGNNFLGGQ
+694 DANSAGNNFLGDQ
-707 GTTPYELSPASSVPG
+707 GKTPYELSPASSVPE
-722 QGDGGQGG
+722 QGDGGKGG

>member
-16 GTLNRIY
+16 GTLNKIY

-62 RVVDVNGRFVNSA
+62 RVIDINGRFISSA

-97 TASKK
+97 NASNK
-102 LSKLNSAKGMV
+102 LSKLVSLKGLL
-113 KGALVGA
+113 KTALTGIAVGA
-120 AIALAGVVAK
+120 ITKQAIG
-130 KAIDMSDEYAN
+130 MSDEYAN

-148 IRDGMQTTEELQKSI
+148 IRDSTQTTEELQKSI

-212 GASIEEQKSAMLQ
+212 GASIEEQKNAMLQ
-225 LNQAIASGKLQGD
+225 LTQAMASGKLQGD

-278 VKTAMLEASETIDK
+278 VKTAMLEASEAIDQ

-345 VVQAAIFAMD
+345 VVQAVIFAMD

-381 IIAVAFAIGT
+381 IIAVAIAIGT
-391 YVVAMNA
+391 YIVAMNA
-398 AEIATKLFSIA
+398 ARIVTGLFSIA
-409 TNAAKTAMAGFNAVM
+409 TNVAKAAMAGLNAVM

-436 IILIGLFYAL
+436 IVLIGLFYAL

-455 AAVSATG
+455 AALSATG
-462 IIMGA
+462 IIIGA
-467 IFALGMII
+467 IFYLGMTI
-475 WDILIGLV
+475 WNILLTIA

-526 DWFVTGAI
+526 DWFVTGAV
-534 NLWNEMVFFCQTAWY
+534 NLWNEMSFQVQSAWY
-549 DIAQGGRGM
+549 DIAQGGRDM

-566 DSMVNSVIGAVEGM
+566 DSMVNSVISSVEGM
-580 INSVLGGFNKMI
+580 INSVLSGFNSMI
-592 GFLNGFGLNLS
+592 GFLNGLGLNIS
-603 AVGTVSLGR
+603 AVGSVSLGR
-612 TNFAGDIANAI
+612 TNFAGDVAGAI
-623 DSMEKPVKKTFE
+623 DSMQKPVKKTFE

-642 LKQHKASLSTPHLD
+642 LKQHKASLETPHLD
-656 APQLGYLEFGSVG
+656 TPQLGYLELGDRMG
-669 EAFNNG
+669 AFNKG
-675 YKFGQGIDNAV
+675 YEIGKGIDKAV

-694 DANGAGNNFLGGQ
+694 DANGAGNNFLGDQ
-707 GTTPYELSPASSVPG
+707 GKTPYELSPASSVPG
-722 QGDGGQGG
+722 QGDGGQGGGG

>member
-1 MANIQTTMSLTDRVT
+1 MANLQTTMSLTDRVT
-16 GTLNRIY
+16 GTLNKIY

-62 RVVDVNGRFVNSA
+62 RVVDINGRFVNSA

-82 KKEELALRDLGNASN
+82 KREELALRDLGNASN
-97 TASKK
+97 NASNK
-102 LSKLNSAKGMV
+102 LSKLVSLKGLL
-113 KGALVGA
+113 KT
-120 AIALAGVVAK
+120 ALAGIAVG
-130 KAIDMSDEYAN
+130 AITKQAIGMSDEYAN

-225 LNQAIASGKLQGD
+225 LTQAMASGKLQGD

-278 VKTAMLEASETIDK
+278 VKTAMLDASDAIDQ

-303 AWQNFLNFVTKAL
+303 AWQNFLNFVTKAF

-345 VVQAAIFAMD
+345 VVQAVIFAMD

-381 IIAVAFAIGT
+381 IIAVAIAIGT

-398 AEIATKLFSIA
+398 ASIA
-409 TNAAKTAMAGFNAVM
+409 TNLLSIATNVAKAAMAGLNAVM

-430 LIVMAV
+430 LIVMAI
-436 IILIGLFYAL
+436 IILIGLIYAL
-446 VAWFNNLTG
+446 VEWFNNLTG

-467 IFALGMII
+467 IFALGMMI
-475 WDILIGLV
+475 WNVLIGIV

-526 DWFVTGAI
+526 DWFVTGAV
-534 NLWNEMVFFCQTAWY
+534 NLWNEMSFQVQTAWY

-566 DSMVNSVIGAVEGM
+566 DSMVNSVISAVEGM

-592 GFLNGFGLNLS
+592 GFLNGFGLNLN

-642 LKQHKASLSTPHLD
+642 LKQHKAGLSTPHLD
-656 APQLGYLEFGSVG
+656 APQIGYLEGGSVLG
-669 EAFNNG
+669 AFNNG
-675 YKFGQGIDNAV
+675 YEFGQGIDKAV

-694 DANGAGNNFLGGQ
+694 DSNGAGNNFLGDQ
-707 GTTPYELSPASSVPG
+707 GKTPYELSPASSAPG
-722 QGDGGQGG
+722 QGGGGKGG

-786 NAGQYANVLDD
+786 NTGQYANVLDD

>member
-16 GTLNRIY
+16 GTLNKIY

-62 RVVDVNGRFVNSA
+62 RVVDINGRFVSSA

-97 TASKK
+97 HASNK
-102 LSKLNSAKGMV
+102 LSKLVSLKGLL
-113 KGALVGA
+113 KT
-120 AIALAGVVAK
+120 ALAGIAVG
-130 KAIDMSDEYAN
+130 AITKQAIGMSDEYAN

-148 IRDGMQTTEELQKSI
+148 IRDSTQTTEELQKSI
-163 YTSAQRTGSAYTTM
+163 YTSAQRTGSAYTEM

-225 LNQAIASGKLQGD
+225 LTQAMASGKLQGD

-245 TSPALIQAIANK
+245 TSPALIQAIATK
-257 LGVSRGEVKKLGA
+257 LGVTRGEVKKLGA

-278 VKTAMLEASETIDK
+278 VKTAMLEASEKIDE
-292 QFRNMPLTWGR
+292 QFRNMPMTWGR

-345 VVQAAIFAMD
+345 VVQAVIFAMD

-364 APIAQFVID
+364 AAIAQFVAD

-381 IIAVAFAIGT
+381 IIAVAIAIGT
-391 YVVAMNA
+391 YIVAMNA
-398 AEIATKLFSIA
+398 ASIVTNLFSIV
-409 TNAAKTAMAGFNAVM
+409 TNVAKAAMAGFNAVM

-446 VAWFNNLTG
+446 VALFNNLTG
-455 AAVSATG
+455 AALSATG

-475 WDILIGLV
+475 WNVILGII
-483 NVAIWVINM
+483 NIIIFVINLIM
-492 MLQGVFWYVNTAI
+492 QVVFGLINGIMAVGMGIYS
-505 AFWMFLYQAI
+505 FI
-515 LTILI
+515 LTLI
-520 GILDFI
+520 AGLLQLI
-526 DWFVTGAI
+526 DAFVTGI
-534 NLWNEMVFFCQTAWY
+534 VNLWNEMAFMCQSAWY

-635 GLHLADG
+635 GLHLADNILQHQAN
-642 LKQHKASLSTPHLD
+642 LKTPHFD
-656 APQLGYLEFGSVG
+656 APKLDYLEFGSVG
-669 EAFNNG
+669 GAFNNG
-675 YKFGQGIDNAV
+675 YNFGQGIDKAV
-686 GGFFKGAG
+686 GGFFKGGG
-694 DANGAGNNFLGGQ
+694 DSNGAGNNFLGDQ
-707 GTTPYELSPASSVPG
+707 GKTPYELSPASSVPE
-722 QGDGGQGG
+722 QGDGGKGGG

>member
-16 GTLNRIY
+16 GTLNKIY

-62 RVVDVNGRFVNSA
+62 RLIDINGRFVNSA

-82 KKEELALRDLGNASN
+82 KKEELALIDLGNASN
-97 TASKK
+97 NASNK
-102 LSKLNSAKGMV
+102 LSRLVSLKGLL
-113 KGALVGA
+113 KT
-120 AIALAGVVAK
+120 ALAGIAVGK
-130 KAIDMSDEYAN
+130 ITKQAIGMSDEYAN

-225 LNQAIASGKLQGD
+225 LTQAMASGKLQGD

-278 VKTAMLEASETIDK
+278 VKTAMLDASEAIDQ
-292 QFRNMPLTWGR
+292 QFRNMPMTWGR

-345 VVQAAIFAMD
+345 VVQAVIFAMD

-364 APIAQFVID
+364 APIAQFVAD

-391 YVVAMNA
+391 YLVAMNA
-398 AEIATKLFSIA
+398 ARIATGLFSIA
-409 TNAAKTAMAGFNAVM
+409 TNVAKAAMAGLNAVM

-462 IIMGA
+462 IIIGA
-467 IFALGMII
+467 IFYLGMTI
-475 WDILIGLV
+475 WNILLSIA
-483 NVAIWVINM
+483 NAAIWVINM

-526 DWFVTGAI
+526 DWFVTGAV
-534 NLWNEMVFFCQTAWY
+534 NLWNEMSFQVQSAWY
-549 DIAQGGRGM
+549 DIAQGGKSM

-566 DSMVNSVIGAVEGM
+566 DSMVNSVISSVEGM
-580 INSVLGGFNKMI
+580 INSVLSGFNSMI
-592 GFLNGFGLNLS
+592 GFLNGLGLNIS
-603 AVGTVSLGR
+603 AVGSVSLGR
-612 TNFAGDIANAI
+612 TNFAGDVASAI
-623 DSMEKPVKKTFE
+623 GDMQKPVKKSFE

-642 LKQHKASLSTPHLD
+642 LKQHKASLETPHLD
-656 APQLGYLEFGSVG
+656 TPQLGYLELGDRMG
-669 EAFNNG
+669 AFNKG
-675 YKFGQGIDNAV
+675 YEIGQGIDKAV

-694 DANGAGNNFLGGQ
+694 DANGAGNNFLGDQ
-707 GTTPYELSPASSVPG
+707 GKTPYELSPASSVPG
-722 QGDGGQGG
+722 QGDGGKGGGG

>member
-62 RVVDVNGRFVNSA
+62 RVIDINGRFISSA

-97 TASKK
+97 HASNK
-102 LSKLNSAKGMV
+102 LSKLGSLKGLL
-113 KGALVGA
+113 KT
-120 AIALAGVVAK
+120 ALASIAVVKTAK
-130 KAIDMSDEYAN
+130 QAINMSDEYAN

-148 IRDGMQTTEELQKSI
+148 IRDGTQTTEELQKSI

-177 ANGVAKMRMQA
+177 ANGVAKMRLHA
-188 GDVFQN
+188 GNVFQN

-212 GASIEEQKSAMLQ
+212 GASIEEQKNAMLQ
-225 LNQAIASGKLQGD
+225 LTQAMASGKLQGD

-278 VKTAMLEASETIDK
+278 VKTAMLEASDTIDK

-333 QFAQIVATVLQY
+333 QFAQIVATGIQY
-345 VVQAAIFAMD
+345 VVQAVIFAMD
-355 MIGAVWSML
+355 MIGAVLSML

-409 TNAAKTAMAGFNAVM
+409 TNIAKTAMAGFNAVM

-446 VAWFNNLTG
+446 VTWFNNLTG

-467 IFALGMII
+467 IFALGMMIWNVILGII
-475 WDILIGLV
+475 NFVLW
-483 NVAIWVINM
+483 AINM
-492 MLQGVFWYVNTAI
+492 ILQGVFWLVNGII
-505 AFWMFLYQAI
+505 AGAMMLYDFI
-515 LTILI
+515 LMILI

-656 APQLGYLEFGSVG
+656 APQIGYLEGGSVLG
-669 EAFNNG
+669 AFNNG
-675 YKFGQGIDNAV
+675 YKFGQGIDKAV

-694 DANGAGNNFLGGQ
+694 DANGAGNNFLGDQ

-722 QGDGGQGG
+722 QGDGGKGG

>member
-16 GTLNRIY
+16 GTLNKIY

-62 RVVDVNGRFVNSA
+62 RVIDINGRFVNSA

-82 KKEELALRDLGNASN
+82 KKEELALIDLGNASN
-97 TASKK
+97 NASNK
-102 LSKLNSAKGMV
+102 LSKLVSLKGLL
-113 KGALVGA
+113 KT
-120 AIALAGVVAK
+120 ALAGIAVG
-130 KAIDMSDEYAN
+130 AITKQAIGMSDEYAN

-225 LNQAIASGKLQGD
+225 LTQAMASGKLQGD

-278 VKTAMLEASETIDK
+278 VKTAMLDASEAIDQ
-292 QFRNMPLTWGR
+292 QFRNMPMTWGR
-303 AWQNFLNFVTKAL
+303 AWQNFLNFVTKAF

-345 VVQAAIFAMD
+345 VVQAVIFAMD

-398 AEIATKLFSIA
+398 ARIATGLFSIA
-409 TNAAKTAMAGFNAVM
+409 TNVAKAAMAGLNAVM

-462 IIMGA
+462 IIIGA
-467 IFALGMII
+467 IFYLGMTI
-475 WDILIGLV
+475 WNILLSIA
-483 NVAIWVINM
+483 NAAIWVINM

-526 DWFVTGAI
+526 DWFVTGAV
-534 NLWNEMVFFCQTAWY
+534 NLWNEMSFQVQSAWY
-549 DIAQGGRGM
+549 DIAQGGKSM

-566 DSMVNSVIGAVEGM
+566 DSMVNSVISSVEGM
-580 INSVLGGFNKMI
+580 INSVLSGFNSMI
-592 GFLNGFGLNLS
+592 GFLNGLGLNIS
-603 AVGTVSLGR
+603 AVGSVSLGR
-612 TNFAGDIANAI
+612 TNFAGDVASAI
-623 DSMEKPVKKTFE
+623 GDMQKPVKKSFE

-642 LKQHKASLSTPHLD
+642 LKQHKASLETPHLD
-656 APQLGYLEFGSVG
+656 TPQLGYLELGDRMG
-669 EAFNNG
+669 AFNKG
-675 YKFGQGIDNAV
+675 YEIGQGIDKAV

-694 DANGAGNNFLGGQ
+694 DANGAGNNFLGDQ
-707 GTTPYELSPASSVPG
+707 GKTPYELSPASSVPG
-722 QGDGGQGG
+722 QGDGGKGGGG

>member
-62 RVVDVNGRFVNSA
+62 RVIDINGRFISSA

-97 TASKK
+97 NASNK
-102 LSKLNSAKGMV
+102 LSRLVSLKGLL
-113 KGALVGA
+113 KT
-120 AIALAGVVAK
+120 ALAGIAVGK
-130 KAIDMSDEYAN
+130 ITKQAIGMSDEYAN

-148 IRDGMQTTEELQKSI
+148 IRDSTQTTEELQKSI

-225 LNQAIASGKLQGD
+225 LTQAMASGKLQGD

-278 VKTAMLEASETIDK
+278 VKTAMLDASEAIDQ
-292 QFRNMPLTWGR
+292 QFRNMPMTWGR

-345 VVQAAIFAMD
+345 VVQAVIFAMD
-355 MIGAVWSML
+355 MIGAVLSML

-409 TNAAKTAMAGFNAVM
+409 TNVAKAAMAGLNAVM

-455 AAVSATG
+455 AALSATG
-462 IIMGA
+462 IIIGA
-467 IFALGMII
+467 MFALGMVI

-492 MLQGVFWYVNTAI
+492 MLQGIFWYVNTAI
-505 AFWMFLYQAI
+505 AFWMFLYRAI

-526 DWFVTGAI
+526 DWFVTGAV
-534 NLWNEMVFFCQTAWY
+534 NLWNEMSFQVQSAWY
-549 DIAQGGRGM
+549 DIAQGGRAM

-656 APQLGYLEFGSVG
+656 APQIGYLEGGSVLG
-669 EAFNNG
+669 AFNNG
-675 YKFGQGIDNAV
+675 YKFGQGIDKAV

-694 DANGAGNNFLGGQ
+694 DANGAGNNFLGDQ
-707 GTTPYELSPASSVPG
+707 GKTPYELSPASSVPG
-722 QGDGGQGG
+722 QGDGGKGG

>member
-16 GTLNRIY
+16 GTLNKIY

-62 RVVDVNGRFVNSA
+62 RLIDINGRFVNSA

-82 KKEELALRDLGNASN
+82 KKEELALIDLGNASN
-97 TASKK
+97 NASNK
-102 LSKLNSAKGMV
+102 LSRLVSLKGLL
-113 KGALVGA
+113 KT
-120 AIALAGVVAK
+120 ALAGIAVGK
-130 KAIDMSDEYAN
+130 ITKQAIGMSDEYAN

-148 IRDGMQTTEELQKSI
+148 IRDSTQTTEELQKSI

-225 LNQAIASGKLQGD
+225 LTQAMASGKLQGD

-278 VKTAMLEASETIDK
+278 VKTAMLDASDAIDQ
-292 QFRNMPLTWGR
+292 QFRNMPMTWGR

-345 VVQAAIFAMD
+345 VVQAVIFAMD
-355 MIGAVWSML
+355 MIGAVWNML
-364 APIAQFVID
+364 APIAQFVAD

-381 IIAVAFAIGT
+381 VIAVAIAIGT
-391 YVVAMNA
+391 YIVAMNA
-398 AEIATKLFSIA
+398 ASIVTNLFSIA
-409 TNAAKTAMAGFNAVM
+409 TNVAKAAMAGFNAVM

-436 IILIGLFYAL
+436 IILVGLFYAL

-455 AAVSATG
+455 AALSATG

-467 IFALGMII
+467 IFALGMMIWNVILGII
-475 WDILIGLV
+475 NII
-483 NVAIWVINM
+483 IFVINLIM
-492 MLQGVFWYVNTAI
+492 QVVFGLINGIMAVGMGIYS
-505 AFWMFLYQAI
+505 FI
-515 LTILI
+515 LTLI
-520 GILDFI
+520 AGLLQLI
-526 DWFVTGAI
+526 DAFVTGI
-534 NLWNEMVFFCQTAWY
+534 VNLWNEMAFMCQSAWY
-549 DIAQGGRGM
+549 DIAQGGKSM

-566 DSMVNSVIGAVEGM
+566 DSMVNSVISAVEGM
-580 INSVLGGFNKMI
+580 INSVLSGFNSMI

-612 TNFAGDIANAI
+612 TNFAGDIAGAI
-623 DSMEKPVKKTFE
+623 GDMEKPVKKTFE

-642 LKQHKASLSTPHLD
+642 ILQHQANLKTPHFD
-656 APQLGYLEFGSVG
+656 APKLDYLEFGSVG
-669 EAFNNG
+669 GAFNNG
-675 YKFGQGIDNAV
+675 YNFGQGIDKAF

-694 DANGAGNNFLGGQ
+694 DSNGAGNNFLGDQ
-707 GTTPYELSPASSVPG
+707 GKTPYELSPASSVPE
-722 QGDGGQGG
+722 QGDGGKGG

>member
-16 GTLNRIY
+16 GTLNKIY

-31 AGSGID
+31 AGPGID
-37 KAMKAQ
+37 KVMKAQ

-62 RVVDVNGRFVNSA
+62 RVVDINGRFVNSA

-97 TASKK
+97 NASNK
-102 LSKLNSAKGMV
+102 LSRLVSLKGLL
-113 KGALVGA
+113 KT
-120 AIALAGVVAK
+120 ALAGIAVTK
-130 KAIDMSDEYAN
+130 ITKQAIGMSDEYAN

-148 IRDGMQTTEELQKSI
+148 IRDSTQTTEELQKSI

-225 LNQAIASGKLQGD
+225 LTQAMASGKLQGD

-245 TSPALIQAIANK
+245 TSPALIQAVANK

-278 VKTAMLEASETIDK
+278 VKTAMLEASDTIDK

-345 VVQAAIFAMD
+345 VVQAVIFAMD
-355 MIGAVWSML
+355 MIGAVLNML

-381 IIAVAFAIGT
+381 VIAVAIAIAT

-409 TNAAKTAMAGFNAVM
+409 TNVAKTAMAGFNAVM

-446 VAWFNNLTG
+446 VTWFNNLTG

-462 IIMGA
+462 IIIGA
-467 IFALGMII
+467 IFYLGMTI
-475 WDILIGLV
+475 WNILLSIA
-483 NVAIWVINM
+483 NAAIWVINM

-526 DWFVTGAI
+526 DWFVTGAV
-534 NLWNEMVFFCQTAWY
+534 NLWNEMSFQVQSAWY
-549 DIAQGGRGM
+549 DIAQGGRDM

-566 DSMVNSVIGAVEGM
+566 DSMVNSVISSVEGM
-580 INSVLGGFNKMI
+580 INSVLSGFNSMI
-592 GFLNGFGLNLS
+592 GFLNGLGLNIS
-603 AVGTVSLGR
+603 AVGSVSLGR
-612 TNFAGDIANAI
+612 TNFAGDVAGAI
-623 DSMEKPVKKTFE
+623 DSMQKPVKKTFE

-642 LKQHKASLSTPHLD
+642 LKQHKASLETPHLD
-656 APQLGYLEFGSVG
+656 TPQLGYLELGDRMG
-669 EAFNNG
+669 AFNKG
-675 YKFGQGIDNAV
+675 YEIGQGIDKAV
-686 GGFFKGAG
+686 GGFFKGA
-694 DANGAGNNFLGGQ
+694 DDSNGAGNNFLGDQ
-707 GTTPYELSPASSVPG
+707 GKTPYELSPASSAPG
-722 QGDGGQGG
+722 QGDGGQGGG

>member
-16 GTLNRIY
+16 GTLNKIY

-53 GQYFVNKAG
+53 GQYFINKAG

-97 TASKK
+97 NASKK
-102 LSKLNSAKGMV
+102 LSKLNSAKGMM
-113 KGALVGA
+113 KGALVSA

-148 IRDGMQTTEELQKSI
+148 IRDGTQTTEQLQKSI

-225 LNQAIASGKLQGD
+225 LTQAMASGKLQGD

-278 VKTAMLEASETIDK
+278 VKTAMLEASDTIDK

-303 AWQNFLNFVTKAL
+303 AWQNFLNFVTKAI

-327 NSSAFQ
+327 NSSTFQ
-333 QFAQIVATVLQY
+333 QFAQIAATVLQY
-345 VVQAAIFAMD
+345 VVQAVIFAMD
-355 MIGAVWSML
+355 MIGAVLNML

-409 TNAAKTAMAGFNAVM
+409 TNVAKTAMAGFNAVM

-446 VAWFNNLTG
+446 VTWFNNLTG

-467 IFALGMII
+467 IFALGMVI

-534 NLWNEMVFFCQTAWY
+534 NLWNEMVFFCQSAWY

-656 APQLGYLEFGSVG
+656 APQIGYLEGGSVLG
-669 EAFNNG
+669 AFNNG
-675 YKFGQGIDNAV
+675 YKFGQGIDKAV

-694 DANGAGNNFLGGQ
+694 DANGAGNNFLGDQ

>member
-16 GTLNRIY
+16 GTLNKIY

-43 ESAMKKAGDS
+43 ESTMKKAGDS

-62 RVVDVNGRFVNSA
+62 RVVDINGRFVSSA

-97 TASKK
+97 HASNK
-102 LSKLNSAKGMV
+102 LSKLGSLKGLL
-113 KGALVGA
+113 KT
-120 AIALAGVVAK
+120 ALASIAVVKTAK
-130 KAIDMSDEYAN
+130 QAINMSDEYAN

-148 IRDGMQTTEELQKSI
+148 IRDGTQSTEELQKSI

-225 LNQAIASGKLQGD
+225 LTQAMASGKLQGD

-278 VKTAMLEASETIDK
+278 VKTAMLDASEAIDQ
-292 QFRNMPLTWGR
+292 QFRNMPMTWGR

-355 MIGAVWSML
+355 MIGAVLNML

-373 NWSVIQPI
+373 NWSMIQPI
-381 IIAVAFAIGT
+381 IIAVAIAIGT
-391 YVVAMNA
+391 YIVAMNA
-398 AEIATKLFSIA
+398 ASIVTNLFSIA
-409 TNAAKTAMAGFNAVM
+409 TNVAKAAMAGFNAVM

-446 VAWFNNLTG
+446 VTWFNNLTG
-455 AAVSATG
+455 AALSATG

-467 IFALGMII
+467 MFALGMVI

-492 MLQGVFWYVNTAI
+492 MLQGIFWYVNTAI

-526 DWFVTGAI
+526 DWFVTGAV
-534 NLWNEMVFFCQTAWY
+534 NLWNEMSFQVQSAWY

-612 TNFAGDIANAI
+612 TNFAGDIENAI

-656 APQLGYLEFGSVG
+656 APQIGYLEGGSVLG
-669 EAFNNG
+669 AFNNG
-675 YKFGQGIDNAV
+675 YKFGQGIDKAV

-694 DANGAGNNFLGGQ
+694 DANGAGNNFLGDQ
-707 GTTPYELSPASSVPG
+707 GKTPYELSPASSVPG
-722 QGDGGQGG
+722 QGDGGKG

>member
-16 GTLNRIY
+16 GTLNKIY

-62 RVVDVNGRFVNSA
+62 RVIDVNGRFVSSA

-97 TASKK
+97 HASNK
-102 LSKLNSAKGMV
+102 LSKLGSLKGLL
-113 KGALVGA
+113 KT
-120 AIALAGVVAK
+120 ALASIAVVKTAK
-130 KAIDMSDEYAN
+130 QAINMSDEYAN

-148 IRDGMQTTEELQKSI
+148 IRDGTQTTEELQKSI

-225 LNQAIASGKLQGD
+225 LTQAMASGKLQGD

-278 VKTAMLEASETIDK
+278 VKTAMLEASDTIDK

-345 VVQAAIFAMD
+345 VVQAVIFAMD

-381 IIAVAFAIGT
+381 IIAVAIAIGT
-391 YVVAMNA
+391 YIVVMNA
-398 AEIATKLFSIA
+398 ASIVTNLFSIA
-409 TNAAKTAMAGFNAVM
+409 TNVAKTAMAGFNAVM

-446 VAWFNNLTG
+446 VTWFNNLTG
-455 AAVSATG
+455 AALSATG

-475 WDILIGLV
+475 WNILIGIV
-483 NVAIWVINM
+483 NVAIGVINM
-492 MLQGVFWYVNTAI
+492 ILQGVFFLVNTSI
-505 AFWMFLYQAI
+505 AFWMFLYQVI

-520 GILDFI
+520 DILDFI

-534 NLWNEMVFFCQTAWY
+534 NLWNEMSFFCQNAWY

-694 DANGAGNNFLGGQ
+694 DANGAGNNFLGDQ

-722 QGDGGQGG
+722 QGDGGKG

>member
-16 GTLNRIY
+16 GTLNKIY

-62 RVVDVNGRFVNSA
+62 RVIDINGRFISSA

-113 KGALVGA
+113 KGALVSA

-148 IRDGMQTTEELQKSI
+148 IRDGTQTTEQLQKSI

-225 LNQAIASGKLQGD
+225 LTQAMASGKLQGD

-278 VKTAMLEASETIDK
+278 VKTAMLEASDTIDK

-345 VVQAAIFAMD
+345 VVQAVIFAMD

-364 APIAQFVID
+364 APIAQFVAD

-409 TNAAKTAMAGFNAVM
+409 TNIAKTAMAGFNAVM

-446 VAWFNNLTG
+446 VTWFNNLTG

-467 IFALGMII
+467 IFALGMMIWNVII
-475 WDILIGLV
+475 GIV
-483 NVAIWVINM
+483 NFVIWVINM
-492 MLQGVFWYVNTAI
+492 ILQGVFWLVNGII
-505 AFWMFLYQAI
+505 AGAMMIYDFI
-515 LTILI
+515 LMIII

-549 DIAQGGRGM
+549 DIAQGGRDM

-592 GFLNGFGLNLS
+592 GFLNGLGLNLS

-656 APQLGYLEFGSVG
+656 APQIGYLEGGSVLG
-669 EAFNNG
+669 AFNNG
-675 YKFGQGIDNAV
+675 YKFGQGIDKAV

-694 DANGAGNNFLGGQ
+694 DANGAGNNFLGDQ
-707 GTTPYELSPASSVPG
+707 GKTPYELSPASSVPG
-722 QGDGGQGG
+722 QGDGGKDG